1 MDQVMSHLERLDS
14 RRGQSGLRLL
24 QSLGQW
30 GGGVQVHVSYRGD
43 ILLSP
48 GLQLA
53 ADIASLQTRI
63 SWGRD
68 QLRGLQKRLKEL
80 DPGPA

>member
-1 MDQVMSHLERLDS
+1 MGQVMSHLERLDS
-14 RRGQSGLRLL
+14 RGQSGLRLTVP
-24 QSLGQW
+24 
-30 GGGVQVHVSYRGD
+30 GGMGDGVHVSYHGD
-43 ILLSP
+43 ILLLSP

-63 SWGRD
+63 TWGRD

>member
-1 MDQVMSHLERLDS
+1 MGQVMSHLEHLDS
-14 RRGQSGLRLL
+14 RGQSGLRLTVP
-24 QSLGQW
+24 
-30 GGGVQVHVSYRGD
+30 GGMGDGVHVSCRGD
-43 ILLSP
+43 ILLLSP

-63 SWGRD
+63 TWGRD

>member
-30 GGGVQVHVSYRGD
+30 GGGG
-43 ILLSP
+43 
-48 GLQLA
+48 
-53 ADIASLQTRI
+53 
-63 SWGRD
+63 
-68 QLRGLQKRLKEL
+68 
-80 DPGPA
+80 PGPCVMPW

>member
-1 MDQVMSHLERLDS
+1 MGQVMSHLERLDS

-30 GGGVQVHVSYRGD
+30 GRGVHVSYRGD
-43 ILLSP
+43 ILLLSP

-63 SWGRD
+63 SWGRN

-80 DPGPA
+80 DPGLA

>member
-30 GGGVQVHVSYRGD
+30 GGGSRSMCHTVV
-43 ILLSP
+43 IFFSP
-48 GLQLA
+48 QAFSWLQ
-53 ADIASLQTRI
+53 I
-63 SWGRD
+63 
-68 QLRGLQKRLKEL
+68 
-80 DPGPA
+80 